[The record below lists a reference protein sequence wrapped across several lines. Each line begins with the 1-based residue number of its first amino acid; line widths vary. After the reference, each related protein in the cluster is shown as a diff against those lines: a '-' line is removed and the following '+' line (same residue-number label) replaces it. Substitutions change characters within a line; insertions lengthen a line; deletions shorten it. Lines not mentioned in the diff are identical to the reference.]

1 MTAMLLPRLG
11 VWSMSRRRIRSRFV
25 FRFAQFVAR
34 AFREVG
40 LEGVSK
46 KFDDWLESAKA
57 LWRDNLSDQLS
68 ALLAS
73 GKAECF
79 IDLGAHVGEQSLLAA
94 QYMPVYAFEP
104 DPVAIEKLSRNIEDC
119 KTKFPIEVIQKAAT
133 KFDGVAN
140 FYGSN
145 RGRENTGSSSLN
157 GRKRNVVGGDVYQ
170 VETCD
175 IGRFIKDLPFED
187 ILPEISEYVKEL
199 LQQERIGLLF
209 DDVKREFKG
218 LHFSFHL
225 KKLQQEFEES
235 HREVNLQPL
244 KNKQL
249 QLDQLPRK
257 Y

>member
-11 VWSMSRRRIRSRFV
+11 IWSMSRRKLRSRFV
-25 FRFAQFVAR
+25 FRSVQFVAR

-40 LEGVSK
+40 LEEVSK

-73 GKAECF
+73 GKADCF
-79 IDLGAHVGEQSLLAA
+79 IDLGAHVGEQTLLAA

-145 RGRENTGSSSLN
+145 RGRDNTGTSSLN
-157 GRKRNVVGGDVYQ
+157 GSKRNVIGGDVFQ
-170 VETCD
+170 VETCN
-175 IGRFIKDLPFED
+175 IGRFIKDLPFESLIIKCD
-187 ILPEISEYVKEL
+187 VEGAEYEIIESLAMYSIFDRVLAMFTEFHDKKIPGQWRKSLALTFWKRRKFRVKE
-199 LQQERIGLLF
+199 R
-209 DDVKREFKG
+209 
-218 LHFSFHL
+218 HL
-225 KKLQQEFEES
+225 VEWC
-235 HREVNLQPL
+235 
-244 KNKQL
+244 
-249 QLDQLPRK
+249 
-257 Y
+257 